1 MQSKSRKQSETCTG
15 RIQTSPLLTDSE
27 IEKILSVIP
36 NLTKWANE
44 IMAYATESAVNH
56 GKHWN
61 GFKIVEGRS
70 VRKYKDETAVAKAL
84 EDAGYKD
91 IYRKSLITLTEM
103 QKLLGKQNFNE
114 ILGNLII
121 KPKGK
126 PALVPE
132 TDKRDA
138 MTITDVKNEFKTED

>member
-1 MQSKSRKQSETCTG
+1 M
-15 RIQTSPLLTDSE
+15 
-27 IEKILSVIP
+27 
-36 NLTKWANE
+36 
-44 IMAYATESAVNH
+44 
-56 GKHWN
+56 
-61 GFKIVEGRS
+61 
-70 VRKYKDETAVAKAL
+70 AKAL

-126 PALVPE
+126 PTLVPE
-132 TDKRDA
+132 TDKREA
-138 MTITDVKNEFKTED
+138 MTITDVKNEFITED

>member
-1 MQSKSRKQSETCTG
+1 MHKKNSDFP
-15 RIQTSPLLTDSE
+15 PLLTDSE
-27 IEKILSVIP
+27 IENILSIIP

-44 IMAYATESAVNH
+44 IMAYATDSAVNH

-70 VRKYKDETAVAKAL
+70 VRKYKDEIAVAKAL

-132 TDKRDA
+132 TDKREA